1 VLPLGMVERLK
12 EHSSMHFLI
21 YTSTASS
28 LMSDLELTDLLAL
41 CRDRNSQDELTGML
55 LYKDGSFMQV
65 LEGEKAI
72 VLRTFARIQK
82 DTRHKDIFLLR
93 EREMESRNFNG
104 WSMGFKSV
112 KASDLRD
119 KPGFSDLSEELFSSC
134 AYSEKPHIALKL
146 LKSFHENTR

>member
-1 VLPLGMVERLK
+1 
-12 EHSSMHFLI
+12 MHFLI
-21 YTSTASS
+21 YTSAANH
-28 LMSDLELTDLLAL
+28 LMSDSELTDLLSH
-41 CRDRNSQDELTGML
+41 CRVRNSNDELTGML

-65 LEGEKAI
+65 LEGEKEN
-72 VLRTFARIQK
+72 VFRTYARIQK

-93 EREMESRNFNG
+93 EREIESRNFDG

-112 KASDLRD
+112 KSSDLESR
-119 KPGFSDLSEELFSSC
+119 PGFAQLSGDVFSSV

>member
-1 VLPLGMVERLK
+1 
-12 EHSSMHFLI
+12 MHFLI
-21 YTSTASS
+21 YISAANQ
-28 LMSDLELTDLLAL
+28 LMSDLELTDLLSH
-41 CRDRNSQDELTGML
+41 CRLRNSHDELTGML

-65 LEGEKAI
+65 LEGKKED
-72 VLRTFARIQK
+72 VFRTYERVQK

-93 EREMESRNFNG
+93 EREIERRNFDG

-112 KASDLRD
+112 KSSDL
-119 KPGFSDLSEELFSSC
+119 KSMPGFSQLSGDVFSSV

>member
-1 VLPLGMVERLK
+1 
-12 EHSSMHFLI
+12 MHFLI
-21 YTSTASS
+21 YISAANQ
-28 LMSDLELTDLLAL
+28 LMSDLELTDLLSQ
-41 CRDRNSQDELTGML
+41 CRVRNSHDELTGML

-65 LEGEKAI
+65 LEGKKED
-72 VLRTFARIQK
+72 VFRTYERIQK

-93 EREMESRNFNG
+93 EREIERRNFDG

-112 KASDLRD
+112 KSSDLESM
-119 KPGFSDLSEELFSSC
+119 PGFSQLSGDVFSSV

>member
-1 VLPLGMVERLK
+1 
-12 EHSSMHFLI
+12 MHFLI
-21 YTSTASS
+21 YTSTASR
-28 LMSDLELTDLLAL
+28 LMSDVELNSLLTD
-41 CRDRNSQDELTGML
+41 CRACNSRDALTGML

-65 LEGEKAI
+65 LEGEKER
-72 VLRTFARIQK
+72 VLLTFSRIQK

-93 EREMESRNFNG
+93 ERELERRNFDG

-112 KASDLRD
+112 KNSDFENEL
-119 KPGFSDLSEELFSSC
+119 GFSQLSDELFTSH

>member
-1 VLPLGMVERLK
+1 
-12 EHSSMHFLI
+12 MHFLI
-21 YTSTASS
+21 YTSAANQ
-28 LMSDLELTDLLAL
+28 LMSDLELTDLLSH
-41 CRDRNSQDELTGML
+41 CRVRNSHDELTGML

-65 LEGEKAI
+65 LEGKKEN
-72 VLRTFARIQK
+72 VFRTYARIQK

-93 EREMESRNFNG
+93 ERKIESRSFDG

-112 KASDLRD
+112 KSSDLESI
-119 KPGFSDLSEELFSSC
+119 PGFSQLSGGLFSSV